1 MAKASES
8 KLEFKVGD
16 TVVEPSIGICQVE
29 GIRKMPVDGEVMD
42 FYVFHA
48 PNNTTVMVPK
58 SQIEKRGVRK
68 PMAKEEAKKV
78 LALLR
83 VPTFPNRNDAK
94 MQYIAYREVMK
105 SGDPSKISK
114 LLRDLYTLDQNNEL
128 KGKEREIMEQA
139 RKFLVD
145 EIHYSLSGLKKPDA
159 KKPDKDQVSKNKVTE
174 DLNEALKQMYKKKV
188 QKDRE
193 ARKKNLPPLG

>member
-1 MAKASES
+1 MAKASG
-8 KLEFKVGD
+8 KKMEFKVGD
-16 TVVEPSIGICQVE
+16 IVAEPSIGICQVE
-29 GIRKMPVDGEVMD
+29 GIRRMPVDGEMID

-48 PNNTTVMVPK
+48 PNNTTVMVPR

-68 PMAKEEAKKV
+68 PMSKDDAKKV
-78 LALLR
+78 LALLK
-83 VPTFPNRNDAK
+83 VPTFPNRNDAR
-94 MQYIAYREVMK
+94 MQYIAYREIMK
-105 SGDPSKISK
+105 SGDPTKISK

-145 EIHYSLSGLKKPDA
+145 EITHVRND
-159 KKPDKDQVSKNKVTE
+159 SKNKVME
-174 DLNEALKQMYKKKV
+174 DINESLKQMYKKKV

-193 ARKKNLPPLG
+193 ARKKNAPPLP